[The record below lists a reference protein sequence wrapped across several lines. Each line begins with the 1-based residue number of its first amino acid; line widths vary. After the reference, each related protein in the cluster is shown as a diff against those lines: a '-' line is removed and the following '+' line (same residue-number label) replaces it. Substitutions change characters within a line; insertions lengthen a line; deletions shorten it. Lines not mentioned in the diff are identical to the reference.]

1 MSELINKVWIYGHHI
16 KPQWQE
22 LTSLK
27 ELAARNVG
35 RIPELIAGK
44 NLSSKS
50 SKQWKSSDEIPADD
64 DLPDEEDDSE
74 WEDEDESDEED
85 DQ

>member
-1 MSELINKVWIYGHHI
+1 MSESTNKVWIYGHHI

-22 LTSLK
+22 FTSLK

-35 RIPELIAGK
+35 RLPELIAGK

-50 SKQWKSSDEIPADD
+50 SKQWKPSD

-74 WEDEDESDEED
+74 WEDDEDERDEED
-85 DQ
+85 EDQ